1 MSELNASNFKKE
13 EGGQGPD
20 IIGTTEFT
28 SPYFM
33 VPPSGTTAQRPLG
46 CAPGTLRFNTD
57 IGSLEYFKGDILGW
71 ESIVK
76 TTPNLG
82 GLTNSAEGTGTRGL
96 FAGGYI
102 SGSPVNPAF
111 NNVDAITI
119 ETLGNTHDFNNL
131 ATSVL
136 GAANF
141 GSRTRCITAGGRT
154 VSSTGSNTDLIQ
166 YCVFSTQGDYVDSG
180 GDLTA
185 ANAYSNALS
194 NQTRGIIAG
203 GGNPYVNTIQY
214 VTMASLGDAQDF
226 NADLHAAKGYM
237 FAMNS
242 STRGVIGGGV
252 YCCPG
257 AYYNTLE
264 YVTIQTT
271 GTISDFG
278 DISTTRYEGATAS
291 SATRGVLM
299 GGYGPGYTNIIEY
312 LTMASLGNTVDFGD
326 LTNQNATGS
335 YSACSKTRGVF
346 GGGYVAPATPYS
358 NIIDYIQIA
367 TTGNSKDFGDFINF
381 GRRSGSH
388 SGASNNHGGL

>member
-1 MSELNASNFKKE
+1 MSEARVNNLSNE
-13 EGGQGPD
+13 SNTGGPTISG
-20 IIGTTEFT
+20 ITTFSGTNF
-28 SPYFM
+28 F
-33 VPPSGTTAQRPLG
+33 VPPVGNTAQRPDNPQKG
-46 CAPGTLRFNTD
+46 SLRFNTD
-57 IGSLEYFKGDILGW
+57 TKHLEYFKGDTIGW
-71 ESIVK
+71 ADVEAS
-76 TTPNLG
+76 NHELG

-131 ATSVL
+131 ATSVA
-136 GAANF
+136 GSANF
-141 GSRTRCITAGGRT
+141 SSSTRCITAGGRAVT
-154 VSSTGSNTDLIQ
+154 SGGANTDLIQ
-166 YCVFSTQGDYVDSG
+166 FCVFSSQGDYVDSG

-203 GGNPYVNTIQY
+203 GGNGYVNTIQY
-214 VTMASLGDAQDF
+214 VTMASLGDAVDF
-226 NADLHAAKGYM
+226 NADLHTPKGYM
-237 FAMNS
+237 FAMSS
-242 STRGVIGGGV
+242 STRGIVGGGV

-257 AYYNTLE
+257 VAYNTLE

-278 DISTTRYEGATAS
+278 DISTARYEGGTAT

-299 GGYGPGYTNIIEY
+299 AGYGPAHTNTIEY
-312 LTMASLGNTVDFGD
+312 LTMATLGNTVDFGD
-326 LTNQNATGS
+326 LTDLIGTGK
-335 YSACSKTRGVF
+335 YSASSKTRGVV
-346 GGGYVAPATPYS
+346 GGGYNGPGTPYA
-358 NIIDYIQIA
+358 NVLEYIQIA
-367 TTGNSKDFGDFINF
+367 TTGNGTDFGDFSNF